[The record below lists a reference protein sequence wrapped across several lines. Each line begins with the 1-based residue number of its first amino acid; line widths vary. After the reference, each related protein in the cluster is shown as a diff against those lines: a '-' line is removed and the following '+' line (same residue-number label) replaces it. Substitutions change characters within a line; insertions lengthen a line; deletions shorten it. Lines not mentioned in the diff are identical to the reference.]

1 MVPLV
6 VRNEESFN
14 LSQVMCLMYVT
25 EGNEEADKLLID
37 SKERTPTVLWL
48 GCKVWKVAP
57 DLNRFKGP

>member
-1 MVPLV
+1 
-6 VRNEESFN
+6 
-14 LSQVMCLMYVT
+14 MCLMYVT